1 MRSIGAGYS
10 NSWNGITWSLNYSF
24 NRNTTDARDSNTV
37 YSEDQVFSMSI
48 SVPLDR
54 WLSSSR
60 ATYNL
65 NTSKHGSTSHTVG
78 LNGTAL
84 QLERAGKR
92 DEPRWG

>member
-1 MRSIGAGYS
+1 
-10 NSWNGITWSLNYSF
+10 
-24 NRNTTDARDSNTV
+24 
-37 YSEDQVFSMSI
+37 MSI

-84 QLERAGKR
+84 QDQNLN
-92 DEPRWG
+92 